1 MALFFIPSMTDTK
14 IIEEE
19 IIKPLITTDKII
31 EDVSSMISASSIS
44 AEKEVMTAIKELNR
58 GETLLLLKGETQA
71 YIINTSKTVKSI

>member
-19 IIKPLITTDKII
+19 IIKPLITTNKVI

-44 AEKEVMTAIKELNR
+44 VEKEVMTAIKELNR
-58 GETLLLLKGETQA
+58 GETLLLLKGETHA